1 MGIIKTARLIYEYI
15 RRDEEEKI
23 EEVKRAIDGV
33 DLDIEKGSLWQF
45 RT

>member
-23 EEVKRAIDGV
+23 DEAVEKAID
-33 DLDIEKGSLWQF
+33 DEEKEESTIDQI
-45 RT
+45 